1 MADILRPSGQVA
13 VKHKDMGDGSHAEVV
28 QSHNCTKTSDGSIIN
43 VESLPK
49 TLAYN
54 TDGTLNY
61 IQITDGT
68 SIWRQTLTYASGKV
82 IAISEWVKK

>member
-1 MADILRPSGQVA
+1 
-13 VKHKDMGDGSHAEVV
+13 MGDGTHAEVV
-28 QSHNCTKTSDGSIIN
+28 QSYIGTKTSDGSIIN

-54 TDGTLNY
+54 ADGTLNY
-61 IQITDGT
+61 TQITDGV

-82 IAISEWVKK
+82 TAISGWVKQ